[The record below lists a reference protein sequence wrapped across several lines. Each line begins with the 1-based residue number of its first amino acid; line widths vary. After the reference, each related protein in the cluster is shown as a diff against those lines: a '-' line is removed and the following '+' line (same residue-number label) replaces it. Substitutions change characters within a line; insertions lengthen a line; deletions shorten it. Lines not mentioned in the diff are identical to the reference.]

1 MLKLISAFGALAALA
16 TPAAAEEAKVGRDTR
31 PAVKQGDKIVC
42 KRIQDIQWRTASYQ
56 VCFKASKWRQ
66 ISRDLQL
73 EIDDYGRS
81 GSFGTF
87 GG

>member
-1 MLKLISAFGALAALA
+1 MLKLISVFGALAVLG
-16 TPAAAEEAKVGRDTR
+16 TPAAAEEAKVGRDKK
-31 PAVKQGDKIVC
+31 PAVQQGDKIVC

-66 ISRDLQL
+66 IARDLQL

-81 GSFGTF
+81 GSFGNI